1 MNSNGNDHWRGQGG
15 PPANDHQQAGRPY
28 GSFGYDSDLRPAA
41 WPRLFQVQF
50 ANITFR
56 ASNGTTQQSHVLPPP
71 PVAGFAHQHNQQ
83 QSVHP
88 GDRLSIADL
97 TASAPTQSQYNTAPP
112 PAHSQ
117 PHQMND
123 LRTGLGQHSPSYLD
137 RDREIRE
144 LRAREE
150 MRERERQEREIRERQ
165 FDRLSREQQQA
176 PLQSHAGSIP
186 LHQPVASK
194 VQGSLQ
200 GPNGLLGGAHSVNG
214 TAQLPQ
220 PFVQHQLQ
228 AQAPGQPYL
237 TQPSPALAH
246 QQITNGQQ
254 PILNDAL
261 SYLDQV
267 KVRFSD
273 QPDVYNRFLDIMK
286 DFKSQAIDTPG
297 VISRVSELFNGHP
310 ALIQGFN
317 TFLPPGYR
325 IECGTADNPDAIRV
339 TTPSGTISHS
349 LRNTSRDG
357 FDMMSGLSR
366 QDTVESGRGWGQQIS
381 PNARAAR
388 LPGFDLDSEAMQQE
402 QRNVSQL
409 QNAATAAANGHT
421 RLVGSSPPPGPFPAG
436 GIFGSGADAK
446 RGGPVEFNHA
456 ISYVNK
462 IKVSHFLLRICCK

>member
-1 MNSNGNDHWRGQGG
+1 MNPNANDHWRSQGG
-15 PPANDHQQAGRPY
+15 PSASDNQQAGRPY
-28 GSFGYDSDLRPAA
+28 GSFGYERSLRNAA
-41 WPRLFQVQF
+41 SHQPVLLEF
-50 ANITFR
+50 ANEYSR

-71 PVAGFAHQHNQQ
+71 PAAGFGHQHNQSQ
-83 QSVHP
+83 PSHA

-97 TASAPTQSQYNTAPP
+97 TASAPAQSQYNTAPP

-117 PHQMND
+117 AHQMNA
-123 LRTGLGQHSPSYLD
+123 LPAGLAQQSPSYLD
-137 RDREIRE
+137 REREIRD

-150 MRERERQEREIRERQ
+150 MRERERQEREARERHLE
-165 FDRLSREQQQA
+165 RLSREQQQA

-200 GPNGLLGGAHSVNG
+200 GPNGLLGGAHSANTIG
-214 TAQLPQ
+214 QLPQ
-220 PFVQHQLQ
+220 PYVQHQLQ

-237 TQPSPALAH
+237 TQPSPASAH
-246 QQITNGQQ
+246 QQIANGQQ

-357 FDMMSGLSR
+357 FDLMSGLSR
-366 QDTVESGRGWGQQIS
+366 QDTMESSRGWGQQIS
-381 PNARAAR
+381 PNVRAAR
-388 LPGFDLDSEAMQQE
+388 LPGFEPDSEAMQQE

-421 RLVGSSPPPGPFPAG
+421 RLVGSSPPPGQFAAG
-436 GIFGSGADAK
+436 GLFAGGADAK

-462 IKVSHFLLRICCK
+462 IKVSHFACH